1 MTSAVEPRF
10 QLDTGKPGTLGVS
23 GVLSFDTASLASRA
37 IQSAWAPSI
46 MVRLEL
52 PGVNQNNTAG
62 ANPAAPAAGA
72 QTPNAG
78 QKMPATAS
86 PLELIGLLGL
96 GTRGVGAALR
106 KPRLNA

>member
-1 MTSAVEPRF
+1 MNKLKMIGLAVVVSAGMAMA
-10 QLDTGKPGTLGVS
+10 Q
-23 GVLSFDTASLASRA
+23 
-37 IQSAWAPSI
+37 APSQA
-46 MVRLEL
+46 
-52 PGVNQNNTAG
+52 PNSSGSQPNQNQNNNAG

-96 GTRGVGAALR
+96 GTLGVGAALR